1 MDEKHLPEGH
11 PKPAHETSDA
21 NTRSVVIFG
30 VVLFVTLVASLWLVD
45 VVFHYFTAH
54 QHLGP
59 PLTPYGHV
67 RELPPPG
74 VPRLEVHPGED
85 MEHYREQQEKLLN
98 SYGWV
103 DRDAGT
109 VRIPI
114 QRAMD
119 LLLQKGL
126 PVRTGPP
133 QQGIVDPIQEDHLV
147 PKGYMPQN

>member
-1 MDEKHLPEGH
+1 MDEKPKPEGR
-11 PKPAHETSDA
+11 PNPGHETSDA

-30 VVLFVTLVASLWLVD
+30 IVLFVAVVASMFVAD
-45 VVFHYFTAH
+45 AVFNYFTKH
-54 QHLGP
+54 QSLGP

-74 VPRLEVHPGED
+74 VPRLEVTPGAD
-85 MEHYREQQEKLLN
+85 MARYRKKEEKLLK

-103 DRDAGT
+103 DRNHGV

-114 QRAMD
+114 QRAMN
-119 LLLQKGL
+119 LLLEKGL

-133 QQGIVDPIQEDHLV
+133 QQGIVDPIQETHV
-147 PKGYMPQN
+147 APQGFTPQN